1 MPICSSSV
9 SEPPVMPGRAGSG
22 YAGKPCNI
30 LDYFMII
37 LGIETSC
44 DETSV
49 SVLEGKAGRF
59 IVRSH
64 WVSSQ
69 VRLHAQYGGVVPEV
83 AARRHVEVIIALK
96 EAHIKLNDIDV
107 IAVTAG
113 PGLITALLVGVETAR
128 ALAWSLHKPLAAVNH
143 LEGHLYAN
151 WLPDDQGKTS
161 PALSRPFPVL
171 GLIVSGGHTELV
183 LMKKHG
189 QYRILGETLDDAAG
203 EAFDKVA
210 KLMGLGYPGG
220 PALARLAERGNPNS
234 IHLPRPML
242 NSSDFNFSFAG
253 LKTAAR
259 YHIDKHKLNAQSR
272 RHLAASFEQAEV
284 DVLVHKALRAL
295 RAHRIKTFCLAGGV
309 AANLKLRRTLQTEIS
324 RRHPRVACLQPNL
337 KYCTDNA
344 SMIAVAGYFHALRK
358 DFMPWT
364 KLDVDPNWRLGSAQS
379 SD

>member
-83 AARRHVEVIIALK
+83 AARRHVEVIIPIIQAALK

-128 ALAWSLHKPLAAVNH
+128 ALAWSLHKPLAAV
-143 LEGHLYAN
+143 
-151 WLPDDQGKTS
+151 P
-161 PALSRPFPVL
+161 
-171 GLIVSGGHTELV
+171 
-183 LMKKHG
+183 
-189 QYRILGETLDDAAG
+189 
-203 EAFDKVA
+203 
-210 KLMGLGYPGG
+210 
-220 PALARLAERGNPNS
+220 RL
-234 IHLPRPML
+234 
-242 NSSDFNFSFAG
+242 
-253 LKTAAR
+253 
-259 YHIDKHKLNAQSR
+259 
-272 RHLAASFEQAEV
+272 
-284 DVLVHKALRAL
+284 
-295 RAHRIKTFCLAGGV
+295 
-309 AANLKLRRTLQTEIS
+309 
-324 RRHPRVACLQPNL
+324 
-337 KYCTDNA
+337 
-344 SMIAVAGYFHALRK
+344 
-358 DFMPWT
+358 
-364 KLDVDPNWRLGSAQS
+364 
-379 SD
+379 